1 MIITGK
7 VFVENSSVSRAAKL
21 HCSDEGWLEL
31 SDEFGAIRAPVSE
44 LDIAMS
50 IGSQTRA
57 IGFSNGS
64 RFVADEPR
72 RLNSWLDKQGQGSL
86 LKTLE
91 RNVLMIILAFVVSA
105 AAIYAAASQGLPW
118 LSHYLASKV
127 PVSISQELG
136 ERTLQQFETLG
147 FSETEINPEQRQAIE
162 QNFNGLVEQIDSLPM
177 QPKLYFY
184 RMGDDA
190 NAFALADGSIVVT
203 DQLVKLLDSPEQLNG
218 ILLHELAHVAHNDV
232 MANLVR
238 SALIS
243 TAVVLVVG
251 DSSLLVDGL
260 VSAAVLG
267 VSLGY
272 SREAEQQADL
282 FACHWSKQLDLP
294 QDQLLAGYQ
303 HLFEDHES
311 HIPTWISSH
320 PGDEERLRRLMEC
333 VNS

>member
-21 HCSDEGWLEL
+21 HCSDEGWIEL
-31 SDEFGAIRAPVSE
+31 SDELGAIRTPVAE

-50 IGSQTRA
+50 IGSQART

-64 RFVADEPR
+64 RFVADESSS
-72 RLNSWLDKQGQGSL
+72 LNSWLDKQGQGSL
-86 LKTLE
+86 VKSLE
-91 RNVLMIILAFVVSA
+91 RNALMIILAFVVSA
-105 AAIYAAASQGLPW
+105 AVIYAAASQGLPW
-118 LSHYLASKV
+118 LSHYLAGKV

-147 FSETEINPEQRQAIE
+147 FSESEISPEQQQAIE
-162 QNFNGLVEQIDSLPM
+162 QNFDSLVEQIDGLPM

-184 RMGDDA
+184 RMGDEA

-203 DQLVKLLDSPEQLNG
+203 DQLVELLDSPEQLNG

-232 MANLVR
+232 MASLVR

-282 FACHWSKQLDLP
+282 FACHWSKQLNLP
-294 QDQLLAGYQ
+294 QEQLLAGYQ
-303 HLFEDHES
+303 QLFEDHES

-320 PGDEERLRRLMEC
+320 PGDEERLERLLTC
-333 VNS
+333 FNN

>member
-31 SDEFGAIRAPVSE
+31 SDEFSAIRAPLSE

-50 IGSQTRA
+50 IGSQARA

-64 RFVADEPR
+64 RFVADEPS
-72 RLNSWLDKQGQGSL
+72 RLNSWLDKQGQGSW

-91 RNVLMIILAFVVSA
+91 RNVFMIILAFVVSG

-118 LSHYLASKV
+118 LSHYLAGKV

-162 QNFNGLVEQIDSLPM
+162 QNFNSLVEQIDSLPM

-184 RMGDDA
+184 RMGEDA

-232 MANLVR
+232 MASLVR

-251 DSSLLVDGL
+251 DTSILVDGL

-320 PGDEERLRRLMEC
+320 PGDEDRLKQLSNC
-333 VNS
+333 LN